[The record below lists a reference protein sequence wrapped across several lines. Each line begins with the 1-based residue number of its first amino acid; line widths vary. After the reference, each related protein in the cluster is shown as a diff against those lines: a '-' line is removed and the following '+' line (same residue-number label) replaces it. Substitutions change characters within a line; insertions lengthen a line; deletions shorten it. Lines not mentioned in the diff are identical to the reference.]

1 MKRELVLDLLLPSLE
16 RLCFDINELLMK
28 KHFLLRGYELRKKFR
43 YLTRKQVYKNEIIR
57 QFSSCVIEKFSGFDI
72 VKKS

>member
-1 MKRELVLDLLLPSLE
+1 
-16 RLCFDINELLMK
+16 MK
-28 KHFLLRGYELRKKFR
+28 KYFLLRGYELRKKFR

-72 VKKS
+72 VKKPYNDKLKNVCIPIDIVYFLEKNTTK